1 MADFSMLDDHKYFLT
16 WDELPDEADYGGE
29 ALEYCFLAEI
39 QHCDGF
45 GRYRCIVEDREG
57 SECVVAFY
65 PSSSTTF
72 FPDSNEDGFDFKKLK
87 RGHTLAI
94 IGALQHEFLD
104 ETMGVRVE
112 DMKSVSV
119 STVDQ
124 VEDYLTDGEADLR
137 EGHPC
142 QPAGTAGTRPRGGGI
157 LGGRARHTVEVSRL

>member
-1 MADFSMLDDHKYFLT
+1 MADVFFLNDHDYFLT
-16 WDELPDEADYGGE
+16 WDQLPDETDYRGQ

-39 QHCDGF
+39 QQCDGF
-45 GRYRCIVEDREG
+45 GRYRCIVKDREG

-65 PSSSTTF
+65 P
-72 FPDSNEDGFDFKKLK
+72 DSYENSGFDFQKLK

-112 DMKSVSV
+112 DMKLVSV

-124 VEDYLTDGEADLR
+124 VEDYGQR
-137 EGHPC
+137 RRKG
-142 QPAGTAGTRPRGGGI
+142 
-157 LGGRARHTVEVSRL
+157 